1 MHIQEGWAKTATLQG
16 LFEIMRCARRRQ
28 IWIQL
33 TIWDLTGLTIKKMV
47 LTGLS
52 IKKMD

>member
-16 LFEIMRCARRRQ
+16 LFE
-28 IWIQL
+28 